1 MSLIAEQVLQNHVQ
15 PPTAIP
21 DDHLATITAWKNSI
35 LSGDIERQNEVALH
49 APFTER
55 ILGTLLGYQSF
66 GQGDSYTVAREY
78 GIARGAVDIA
88 LGQFYGERERN
99 QVKAVFEVK
108 GAKTRDLDAI
118 MPGRHKSPVQQAWEY
133 ARDVKGVD
141 WVLVTNY
148 REIRLYH
155 VGETSLVYDTFDLTT
170 LDDPW
175 EYARFQ
181 LCLGAENLLN
191 DRPLELLRQTQ
202 QADKDITARL
212 YQDYKHLRETLI
224 VTLMEANPEWAPARL
239 VPAAQKLL
247 DRILFLAFAED
258 TGLIPDN
265 SIAQAYEHAD
275 PYNPRPVYDNFKG
288 LFRAVDKGNKP
299 LNIPAYNGGLFAEDA
314 ELDSLSVS
322 DELCEAFK
330 ELAEYD
336 FASEVSVT
344 VLGRIFEQ
352 SITDLEAL
360 AEQLERGEA
369 IVPQESARSVSGR
382 RKLQG
387 VVYTPDNITAFMV
400 EQTLGC
406 YLQRQFSRLLGD
418 YGQLKND
425 GSIQWK
431 RGKQNELK
439 FWYAWQEA
447 LQHIRVVDPACGSG
461 AFLLAAFDFL
471 HAEYQRINDK
481 LAELTGQPGVLD
493 LNKEIL
499 NHNLYGVDINAE
511 SIEITKLSL
520 WLKTAERGKPLTSL
534 NACLRDGNSLGI
546 TRSVAG
552 SAFCWH
558 AAFPEIFAD
567 GGFDVV
573 LGNPPYVRQE
583 RFSEMKPWLEAHYR
597 VYHGVADL
605 YAYFFELG
613 LNLLK
618 PGGMLGYISSSTF
631 FKTNAGMPLRRHLA
645 ECTRLHSVV
654 DFGDLQVFE
663 GVTTYPAILVM
674 ENAAPTEDH
683 RLAMLNLTDDL
694 PENLGQRFSQDHGT
708 MPQSRLGSEGWQLE
722 DETLA
727 ALRHKLTHA
736 ADGTPYPSLKAV
748 YGSPLYGIK
757 TGCNKAFVIDQATR
771 DALVAEDPASAEVL
785 KPFLEGKDL
794 KRWHA
799 QNQGLWLIFARRG
812 IDLDAYPAVK
822 RHLEQYREQLEPK
835 PRDWPRG
842 KKWPGRKA
850 GSYRW
855 YEIQD
860 TVAYYEK
867 FALPKV
873 FYPDITNSPKFY
885 LDTGGAFA
893 ANTAYFYPDGN
904 YYLVGLLNSQA
915 VWFFLTG
922 IADSVRGGFYRM
934 FSQNVNRIP
943 LPPASDEQQAT
954 IAELAEQCQQTAE
967 QRQQVIERFA
977 RRLCDDLCPDGREPR
992 LNTKSRQWWQLDF
1005 KTLQAEVKKSFK
1017 LKARDTLIAVAE
1029 RDDWED
1035 YFTDRQAR
1043 VSTLD
1048 ETLAATENRLN
1059 QAVNALFDLTRE
1071 EQHLL

>member
-1 MSLIAEQVLQNHVQ
+1 MSLIADAVLKKHVQ

-21 DDHLATITAWKNSI
+21 QDHLATITAWKNSI
-35 LSGDIERQNEVALH
+35 VSGDIQRQNEVALH
-49 APFTER
+49 APFTQR
-55 ILGTLLGYQSF
+55 ILGTLLGYESF
-66 GQGDSYTVAREY
+66 GQGECYTVAREY

-88 LGQFYGERERN
+88 LGQFYGERERDR
-99 QVKAVFEVK
+99 VKAVLEVK

-133 ARDVKGVD
+133 ARDVKGVE

-148 REIRLYH
+148 CEIRLYH
-155 VGETSLVYDTFDLTT
+155 VGETSLVYETFDLAA

-181 LCLGAENLLN
+181 LCLSADNLLN
-191 DRPLELLRQTQ
+191 DRPLALLRQTQ

-212 YQDYKHLRETLI
+212 YQDYKRLRETLI
-224 VTLMEANPEWAPARL
+224 VHLMAANPEWEAARL
-239 VPAAQKLL
+239 VPVAQKLL

-258 TGLIPDN
+258 TGLIPD
-265 SIAQAYEHAD
+265 SAIAQAYQHAD

-288 LFRAVDKGNKP
+288 LFRAVDKGSKA

-314 ELDSLSVS
+314 ELDSLCVS

-330 ELAEYD
+330 DLAEYD

-352 SITDLEAL
+352 SITDLETL
-360 AEQLERGEA
+360 AEQLARGDV
-369 IVPQESARSVSGR
+369 ITPQDNARSVRGQR
-382 RKLQG
+382 ALHG

-400 EQTLGC
+400 EQTLGR
-406 YLQRQFSRLLGD
+406 YLQRRFSRLLES

-431 RGKQNELK
+431 RGKQTELK
-439 FWYAWQEA
+439 FWYAWQDA

-534 NACLRDGNSLGI
+534 DACLRDGNSLGL
-546 TRSVAG
+546 TRPAAG
-552 SAFCWH
+552 SEFCWH
-558 AAFPEIFAD
+558 AAFPDIFAD

-583 RFSEMKPWLEAHYR
+583 RFAALKPWLEAGYQ

-618 PGGMLGYISSSTF
+618 PGGLLGYISSSTF
-631 FKTNAGMPLRRHLA
+631 FKTNAGTPLRRYLA
-645 ECTRLHSVV
+645 ERTCLQSVV
-654 DFGDLQVFE
+654 DFGDLQLFE

-674 ENAAPTEDH
+674 ENAAPASDH
-683 RLAMLNLTDDL
+683 RLEILNLTDDL
-694 PENLGQRFSQDHGT
+694 PENLGQRFNQAYGT
-708 MPQSRLGSEGWQLE
+708 MPQSRLNEAGWQLE

-736 ADGTPYPSLKAV
+736 DDGTPYPSLKDV

-794 KRWHA
+794 KKWHA
-799 QNQGLWLIFARRG
+799 QNRQRWLIFARRG
-812 IDLDAYPAVK
+812 MDIDAYPAIK
-822 RHLEQYREQLEPK
+822 NYLMGFKNELE
-835 PRDWPRG
+835 
-842 KKWPGRKA
+842 GRSSS
-850 GSYRW
+850 GHQW
-855 YEIQD
+855 YEISSV
-860 TVAYYEK
+860 VAYHENFYK
-867 FALPKV
+867 TKIV
-873 FYPDITNSPKFY
+873 YPDISEMSKMS
-885 LDTGGAFA
+885 LDKSGHFLADTAFFIPYA
-893 ANTAYFYPDGN
+893 DTF
-904 YYLVGLLNSQA
+904 LMGLLNSKA
-915 VWFFLTG
+915 VDFIFRATSTR
-922 IADSVRGGFYRM
+922 ARGGYYRYKA
-934 FSQNVNRIP
+934 QYVETLPI
-943 LPPASDEQQAT
+943 PPASDAEQAA
-954 IAELAEQCQQTAE
+954 IAKLAEHCQHTAE
-967 QRQQVIERFA
+967 QRQRVAERFA
-977 RRLCDDLCPDGREPR
+977 QRLCDDLCPAGHNPK
-992 LNTKSRQWWQLDF
+992 LNTKSRQWWQQDF

-1017 LKARDTLIAVAE
+1017 LKARDVLIPLAE

-1035 YFTDRQAR
+1035 YFMARQAEVAR
-1043 VSTLD
+1043 LD
-1048 ETLAATENRLN
+1048 EVLAAAEAKLNR
-1059 QAVNALFDLTRE
+1059 AVNALFGITPE
-1071 EQHLL
+1071 EQTCL